1 MTTIAPHPY
10 RTALENRDPEALFN
24 ALHPDV
30 VFDTPA
36 FEEPVRG
43 RENVLAL
50 FGVLATVFED
60 PVITD
65 ELTGDGSHAITFRL
79 SVGGHPIQGV
89 DHLQLDADG
98 LVRRITVT
106 MRPLRSLQALADRM
120 AGTVEFGEFLGAL
133 PKIEFLGSFQFTMN
147 LQRSRVPGF
156 VPKAMK

>member
-79 SVGGHPIQGV
+79 SVGGHWNRHSTRDATDYI
-89 DHLQLDADG
+89 DHLTSADA
-98 LVRRITVT
+98 LTIRIPKRIRHTG
-106 MRPLRSLQALADRM
+106 
-120 AGTVEFGEFLGAL
+120 AG
-133 PKIEFLGSFQFTMN
+133 
-147 LQRSRVPGF
+147 SRDCRES
-156 VPKAMK
+156 